1 MEINKDR
8 LYKVGEISDL
18 LGIPRSSI
26 TRWARNGQIP
36 AKKIGANWF
45 LTGEE
50 IEYIRKY
57 GTTKAHEAVTN
68 ENTHL

>member
-1 MEINKDR
+1 MELDKDR
-8 LYKVGEISDL
+8 LYKVGDISDF

-26 TRWARNGQIP
+26 TRWARTGQIP

-50 IEYIRKY
+50 IMDIKKN
-57 GTTKAHEAVTN
+57 GTRPKK
-68 ENTHL
+68 